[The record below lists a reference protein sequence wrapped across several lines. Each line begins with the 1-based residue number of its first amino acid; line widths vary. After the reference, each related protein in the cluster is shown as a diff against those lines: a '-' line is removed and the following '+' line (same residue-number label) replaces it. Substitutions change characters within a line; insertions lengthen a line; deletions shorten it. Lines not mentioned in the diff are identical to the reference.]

1 MAKSRTAKPTYDE
14 FVFRVRRPS
23 ASYSFSLQHD
33 RRIDDPYDEHQSF
46 SFLVECLYPDRF
58 KGREAEAQFFARD
71 SLTAGSEV
79 RRRRPTD
86 PILAVG
92 SIRATKSRFELGG
105 FLPPEVCWRICA
117 AMAAGTIT
125 SMNTNALWQTAGHAY
140 LNSISFRGPDF
151 DPLEYLGEV

>member
-1 MAKSRTAKPTYDE
+1 MVGRTRAADVRNDE
-14 FVFRVRRPS
+14 FVFWARRPS

-46 SFLVECLYPDRF
+46 SFLVECLSPDRF

-71 SLTAGSEV
+71 TLTAGSEA
-79 RRRRPTD
+79 RRRRPAE

-92 SIRATKSRFELGG
+92 SIRVTKSRFEIGG
-105 FLPPEVCWRICA
+105 FLPPEVCWRVCA

-125 SMNTNALWQTAGHAY
+125 SMNANAFWQTPGHAY
-140 LNSISFRGPDF
+140 LHSISFHGPDF
-151 DPLEYLGEV
+151 DPVEYLG